1 MQARRQ
7 GYASGM
13 PLATPLR
20 WVLILAA
27 TLGAQTAR
35 GVEAASTLRVIEG
48 PPADARADEAQ
59 IGIRVL
65 GSAEGLPQLTVFA
78 LADAADGRLY
88 AGTQDGL
95 ARWDGRRFEKLPLPG
110 SARDWV
116 THLLATTGGLYVGT
130 DDHGLLW
137 LDLSDPQAP
146 PMLRSV
152 PGPDGSTLPSIEA
165 LAPVRGA
172 SSDEIWVGTPLGL
185 WRCAARNCGPVAA
198 TRDLQVSDILHSA
211 DGLWVG
217 TNLDGLFLLSMDGAA
232 GAPHTRKRHLDKAS
246 GLPNDAVRGL
256 VEDRRGR
263 LWIATGRGL
272 ARLDSGRTALTRWTR
287 IDAQN
292 PMGSVFGLRLLAD
305 DRVVA
310 ALWLNGLAEFRSGDD
325 GFQVMGL
332 AEGLPDAYL
341 QTVHVSGDPQA
352 PILWLGSSSSGVLR
366 VEPGRWRSFDERHGL
381 PQRVVVGVGGLRAP
395 DGSSTAALWAGTLGG
410 AVWRPAGGSQWLP
423 LLPEPWRGRV
433 VYDLLE
439 DPHGRR
445 WFGTDRGVLLDD
457 HGRWREFDA
466 EHDDLPASSVE
477 LLDWVDGQLWLGTG
491 HGLATLVAPVQTD
504 PASAWQV
511 RRMYAGDPRFAGIA
525 VRSWVPVPERPSERL
540 VGSGDGLI
548 HTDARDE
555 HGIVR
560 LDPSCAGGRL
570 VYDIE
575 WVAARRAWLATR
587 AGVLQL
593 DWPASGD
600 PAQARCTALTDPQ
613 LAGLSVYEVAVDTRR
628 VVWLF
633 GYDGAREVTLDA
645 AGAVQRVVP
654 HGSTEGLP
662 GLEFNRDAHIDR
674 GGRLWVANAQGLVSY
689 DPADVATAPSRPLLA
704 LQARWGSAP
713 LSADSRLP
721 AAAEA
726 ELRFAPRLLSFRA
739 EHRIRYQVQLE
750 GLESAASDWLADGDR
765 HYARLPP
772 GNFRFVVRA
781 RDAQGNVHGPVGWSF
796 SVSAPWWQH
805 PLAIAAAMLALLAA
819 GLLAG
824 RLRARAL
831 AQRAARLEALV
842 AARTAELQ
850 TVSNTD
856 PLTGAAN
863 RRCFQRESTGWLSA
877 TAPQG
882 GALLGLLDLD
892 HFKQIN
898 DLHGHRGGDTV
909 LVELARRLQAL
920 TPGVRLVRWG
930 GEEFLLLLPAA
941 PGPGA
946 LIRVAR
952 AVLRTFALPVQL
964 PDGKLLIVRGSLGLT
979 HAWPARSEQPLSAAQ
994 LDALIARADTALYR
1008 AKQAGRDC
1016 AWTAQEG
1023 TQPGQWE
1030 FAFLLGGAEA
1040 RMGED

>member
-1 MQARRQ
+1 MPALRP

-13 PLATPLR
+13 PHAAALLR
-20 WVLILAA
+20 WVLILTASLCSLA
-27 TLGAQTAR
+27 AR
-35 GVEAASTLRVIEG
+35 GIDAAAALRVIEG
-48 PPADARADEAQ
+48 PLADARTDDAQ
-59 IGIRVL
+59 IGIKVL

-78 LADAADGRLY
+78 LADAVDGRLY

-95 ARWDGRRFEKLPLPG
+95 ARWDGRRFEKLPLPDT
-110 SARDWV
+110 ARDWV
-116 THLLATTGGLYVGT
+116 THLLATPDGLYVGT

-137 LDLSDPQAP
+137 LDLTDPQALP
-146 PMLRSV
+146 ILRPI
-152 PGPDGSTLPSIEA
+152 PGADGRNLPSIEA
-165 LAPVRGA
+165 LAPVRGGA
-172 SSDEIWVGTPLGL
+172 PDEIWVGTPLGL
-185 WRCAARNCGPVAA
+185 WRCAARACSLIAG
-198 TRDLQVSDILHSA
+198 TRDLQVSDLLHTA
-211 DGLWVG
+211 EGLWIG
-217 TNLDGLFLLSMDGAA
+217 TNIGGLFLLALDGPA
-232 GAPHTRKRHLDKAS
+232 GAPQTRKLHLDKSS

-256 VEDRRGR
+256 IEDRRGR

-272 ARLDSGRTALTRWTR
+272 ARLDPRQNALTRWMR
-287 IDAQN
+287 IDAQT
-292 PMGSVFGLRLLAD
+292 PIGSVFGLRLLAD

-310 ALWLNGLAEFRSGDD
+310 ALWLNGLAEFRAGDD
-325 GFQVMGL
+325 GFRVMGL

-341 QTVHVSGDPQA
+341 QTVHVSGDPQS

-381 PQRVVVGVGGLRAP
+381 PQRVVVGVGGMRAP
-395 DGSSTAALWAGTLGG
+395 DGSGAAALWAGTLGG

-439 DPHGRR
+439 DPYGRR

-466 EHDDLPASSVE
+466 EHDDLPASSVD

-491 HGLATLVAPVQTD
+491 HGLATLVPPTAAA
-504 PASAWQV
+504 ASAWQV
-511 RRMYAGDPRFAGIA
+511 RRHYAGDPRFAGVA
-525 VRSWVPVPERPSERL
+525 VRSWAPVPERPTERL
-540 VGSGDGLI
+540 LGTGDGLI
-548 HTDARDE
+548 HADARDE
-555 HGIVR
+555 RRIAR

-575 WVAARRAWLATR
+575 WVAPRRAWLATR

-600 PAQARCTALTDPQ
+600 PAQARCTALTHPQ
-613 LAGLSVYEVAVDTRR
+613 LTGLSVYEIAVDTRR
-628 VVWLF
+628 VAWLF
-633 GYDGAREVTLDA
+633 GYDGAREVVLDG
-645 AGAVQRVVP
+645 AGAVQQVVS

-662 GLEFNRDAHIDR
+662 GLEFNRDAHVDR
-674 GGRLWVANAQGLVSY
+674 DGRLWVANAQGLVSY
-689 DPADVATAPSRPLLA
+689 DPAAVATAPARPALA
-704 LQARWGSAP
+704 LHAHWGSAP
-713 LSADSRLP
+713 LPADSRLP
-721 AAAEA
+721 AATEA

-750 GLESAASDWLADGDR
+750 GLESTASDWLADGDR

-772 GNFRFVVRA
+772 GSYRFVARA
-781 RDAQGNVHGPVGWSF
+781 RDAQGGVHGPVHWSF
-796 SVSAPWWQH
+796 SVAAPWWQH
-805 PLAIAAAMLALLAA
+805 PLAIGIAMLALLAA

-842 AARTAELQ
+842 LARTAELE
-850 TVSNTD
+850 TASNTD

-863 RRCFQRESTGWLSA
+863 RRCFQRESAGWLAA

-882 GALLGLLDLD
+882 GAALGLLDLD

-898 DLHGHRGGDTV
+898 DRHGHSGGDAV
-909 LVELARRLQAL
+909 LIEVARRLQAL

-941 PGPGA
+941 PGPAA
-946 LIRVAR
+946 LRRVAH
-952 AVLRTFALPVQL
+952 AVLQTFAAPVIFA
-964 PDGKLLIVRGSLGLT
+964 DGRALHVRGSLGLT
-979 HAWPARSEQPLSAAQ
+979 HAWPAPAEQSLSPPQ

-1016 AWTAQEG
+1016 AWAAHAG
-1023 TQPGQWE
+1023 TPAGQWD
-1030 FAFLLGGAEA
+1030 FAALLSGVEA
-1040 RMGED
+1040 RAERR